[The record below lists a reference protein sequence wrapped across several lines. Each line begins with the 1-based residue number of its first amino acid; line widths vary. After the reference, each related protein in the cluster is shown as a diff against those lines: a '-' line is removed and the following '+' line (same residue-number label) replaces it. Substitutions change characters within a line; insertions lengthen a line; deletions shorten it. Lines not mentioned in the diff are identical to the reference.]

1 MLLISAQIA
10 KDGLECAAVFGMTTG
25 NAEPHDWREGRRL
38 RAWALKEAG
47 WTQQA
52 IAEALGVTPGAVSQW
67 VRRARDAGTEALRR
81 RAAPGPTPKLTADQ
95 RQHLP
100 TLLAQGAEHF
110 GFRGEVWTA
119 KRVTTVIRR
128 EFGVHYHPNHVGKL
142 LRAAGWS
149 VQQPIQRASQRNEA
163 AIEAW
168 RTERWPAL
176 KRGRIRKA
184 GPSSGSTSP
193 ASISCPGPSAPT
205 PRAGRRRCS
214 ACR

>member
-1 MLLISAQIA
+1 MKPEGRAPS
-10 KDGLECAAVFGMTTG
+10 E
-25 NAEPHDWREGRRL
+25 WREGRRL
-38 RAWALKEAG
+38 RAWELKQQG
-47 WTQQA
+47 WSQQA
-52 IAEALGVTPGAVSQW
+52 IAAALGVTAGAVSQW
-67 VRRARDAGTEALRR
+67 MRRAREGGAEALKRR
-81 RAAPGPTPKLTADQ
+81 VAPGPTPKLTDEQ
-95 RQHLP
+95 RGRLP
-100 TLLAQGAEHF
+100 HLLARGAEAF
-110 GFRGEVWTA
+110 GFRGDVWTA

-128 EFGVHYHPNHVGKL
+128 EFGVRYHPNHVGNL

-149 VQQPIQRASQRNEA
+149 VQKPITRASQRNEA
-163 AIEAW
+163 ALEAW

-193 ASISCPGPSAPT
+193 ASLSCPGPSAPT

>member
-1 MLLISAQIA
+1 MKTALS
-10 KDGLECAAVFGMTTG
+10 T
-25 NAEPHDWREGRRL
+25 PRDWREGRRL
-38 RAWALKEAG
+38 RAWELKQQD

-67 VRRARDAGTEALRR
+67 MRRAREGGVEALKRR
-81 RAAPGPTPKLTADQ
+81 VAPGPTPKLTDEQ
-95 RQHLP
+95 REQLP
-100 TLLAQGAEHF
+100 LLLAQGAEAF
-110 GFRGEVWTA
+110 GFRGDVWTA

-128 EFGVHYHPNHVGKL
+128 EFGVRYHPNHVGNL

-149 VQQPIQRASQRNEA
+149 VQKPVQRASQRNEA

-176 KRGRIRKA
+176 KRGPTRR
-184 GPSSGSTSP
+184 GERSSGSMSP
-193 ASISCPGPSAPT
+193 ASTSSPGPSGPT
-205 PRAGRRRCS
+205 PHVVRRPSS